1 MAFILNDLTL
11 GKTHNLATL
20 TLHESVGKQNR
31 VVHIVVPLTPRVKLT
46 TTAQK
51 KALAKTL
58 AKAALLDAATAL

>member
-20 TLHESVGKQNR
+20 TLHENVGKQNR
-31 VVHIVVPLTPRVKLT
+31 VVHVVVPITPRVKLMT
-46 TTAQK
+46 VAQK

-58 AKAALLDAATAL
+58 AKAALQEAAAAL